1 MLEFWLTV
9 ATLSAAM
16 WTKLSHTVHSLF
28 ACNHFHLVS
37 PQNSNVS
44 NFLAAMRFGR
54 TKAIAKAC
62 FKSWVLGILAKCRN
76 MKTWCEC
83 WFRPECHRTK
93 QLPKHL
99 HFRWSKFFGQ
109 CRRVRCD
116 ISSKFTE
123 DSTPK
128 CAKRLAN
135 FRNKTSTCPC
145 WGTYGLFDVKKTE
158 ESQKETQSC
167 AGGMTMGKN
176 QRFVEKNGLLVMW
189 SCGHPVLC
197 CFCLVVIWSGFVVL
211 WSSNILTGHRWTY
224 TVWKKNMNI
233 PGTQM
238 SLVLIGNDLLL
249 ETKQRTNWCQV

>member
-28 ACNHFHLVS
+28 ACNHFDLVS

-135 FRNKTSTCPC
+135 FRNKTSIVEVPTDFLMSRKLKNPRRKRSHVQEE
-145 WGTYGLFDVKKTE
+145 WPWEKINVSWKKT
-158 ESQKETQSC
+158 
-167 AGGMTMGKN
+167 A
-176 QRFVEKNGLLVMW
+176 FW
-189 SCGHPVLC
+189 SCGRVVIRSCVVFVLWLFGPVL
-197 CFCLVVIWSGFVVL
+197 
-211 WSSNILTGHRWTY
+211 
-224 TVWKKNMNI
+224 
-233 PGTQM
+233 
-238 SLVLIGNDLLL
+238 
-249 ETKQRTNWCQV
+249 